1 MNKLRSIFVNNRLFF
16 AGFLFFFLVG
26 LFFLVYEGKAASFF
40 YLNPYHRT
48 PLDIFFINF
57 TYLGD
62 GLFSVAVIIILLV
75 LRRFSQATQVLA
87 AFLVSALMAQLLKNL
102 FSMPR
107 PKEFFSPGQYSYFI
121 DGVTRVGFSS
131 FPSGHSTSVFALATM
146 LALFEKNK
154 KWNILYL
161 AGALGVGYSRIYLGQ
176 HFLGDV
182 LVGSFIGVLL
192 AVLVHWLFAERTR
205 SSSGRQRPP
214 VSGQAV

>member
-1 MNKLRSIFVNNRLFF
+1 MNKLRSIFVNNRFFF

-26 LFFLVYEGKAASFF
+26 LFFLTYEGKAASFF

-48 PLDIFFINF
+48 PLDVFFINF

-62 GLFSVAVIIILLV
+62 GLFSIGVIIILLM
-75 LRRFSQATQVLA
+75 LRRFSPAIQVLI
-87 AFLVSALMAQLLKNL
+87 AFVLSALLAQLLKNL

-107 PKEFFSPGQYSYFI
+107 PKEFFAPGQYSYFI
-121 DGVTRVGFSS
+121 EGVTRVGFSS
-131 FPSGHSTSVFALATM
+131 FPSGHSTTVFALATM

-161 AGALGVGYSRIYLGQ
+161 LGALGVGYSRIYLGQ

-182 LVGSFIGVLL
+182 LVGSFIGMLV
-192 AVLVHWLFAERTR
+192 AVLVYWLYPEKTR
-205 SSSGRQRPP
+205 PAPGPQTSPHQT
-214 VSGQAV
+214 V